1 MVDEPTPNP
10 MAANGEMFKRITEAL
25 ADLGDDKLNELIE
38 VEHKSRLID
47 KDEALKLYALDHY
60 DKAIK
65 QPGTNLLSREAAG
78 KILGLLNQMTDEAV
92 VDEFVGMH
100 RFLGQP
106 VGSIGPAIVR
116 MLHLIVQ
123 RRGLHS
129 LVGDRERVKRLQ
141 ETVN

>member
-1 MVDEPTPNP
+1 MVDEPAPNP
-10 MAANGEMFKRITEAL
+10 MAANGEMFQRITEAL

-38 VEHKSRLID
+38 VEHKAKLIT
-47 KDEALKLYALDHY
+47 KDEVWKLYALEHY

-65 QPGTNLLSREAAG
+65 NPMTNELHMDDAR
-78 KILGLLNQMTDEAV
+78 KILGMLTQMTDEAV
-92 VDEFVGMH
+92 VDEFIGMH

-106 VGSIGPAIVR
+106 VVSIGPTIVR

-129 LVGDRERVKRLQ
+129 LIADRERVKALR
-141 ETVN
+141 ESVN